1 MGPHAPEQPRQQPS
15 LPEFESRWH
24 ALMAEFEEA
33 SHEVVTSLHD
43 HETLATQQALDALVR
58 AQVRRNT
65 ALSNMLDLLDR
76 MDYPISARRP

>member
-43 HETLATQQALDALVR
+43 HETLAT
-58 AQVRRNT
+58 
-65 ALSNMLDLLDR
+65 
-76 MDYPISARRP
+76 